1 MKKWVWVVA
10 TIVVALLIGGYAY
23 SNHHATAK
31 EYAAAMDNGRTALKA
46 KNYTQAESY
55 FQNAL
60 KRKLNDPTAQTYLT
74 QTQRFVSGENA
85 LTARKFRNAQGRY
98 QKVSDTKNGSDVLTK
113 RAKQRL
119 KQVKGI
125 RANVTQFKELLT
137 KAQEQNQA
145 LNYGVSNNTLDELF
159 NNKKFQQSYYKN
171 LYNQALALR
180 KANNAGQ
187 TAAITKSGSTAASTS
202 SSDTSNSSTGTSDS
216 NANSSSASLTSSE
229 SAAAKNYKGKNEYT
243 VTKKQTELN
252 GKVITDAQ
260 ISAAR
265 QTINAAGGQ
274 ADAMSNQDVR
284 VALQQAD
291 KKGISLTKYT
301 QTYLK

>member
-10 TIVVALLIGGYAY
+10 TIVVAFFIGGYAY

-31 EYAAAMDNGRTALKA
+31 EYDAAMTNGRTALQA

-85 LTARKFRNAQGRY
+85 LTARKFANAQGRY
-98 QKVSDTKNGSDVLTK
+98 QKVQDTKKGSAVLTS
-113 RAKQRL
+113 RAKKRL

-125 RANVTQFKELLT
+125 RGNVTQFKQTLA

-145 LNYGVSNNTLDELF
+145 LNYGASNNTLDELF
-159 NNKKFQQSYYKN
+159 NNKQFQQSYYKN

-187 TAAITKSGSTAASTS
+187 TAVV
-202 SSDTSNSSTGTSDS
+202 TSNSSSAATTSS
-216 NANSSSASLTSSE
+216 SSNSSAAAASSSSSSSQASLTSSE
-229 SAAAKNYKGKNEYT
+229 SAAAKNYKGSNEYT

-252 GKVITDAQ
+252 GQVITAAQ
-260 ISAAR
+260 ISSAR
-265 QTINAAGGQ
+265 QTINSAGGQ
-274 ADAMSNQDVR
+274 ADAMSDQDVR
-284 VALQQAD
+284 VALQQAH
-291 KKGISLTKYT
+291 KKGVSLTKYT

>member
-1 MKKWVWVVA
+1 VKKWVWVVA
-10 TIVVALLIGGYAY
+10 TIVVAFFIGGYAY

-31 EYAAAMDNGRTALKA
+31 EYDAAMTNGRTALQA

-85 LTARKFRNAQGRY
+85 LTARKFANAQGRY
-98 QKVSDTKNGSDVLTK
+98 QKVQDTKKGSAVLTS
-113 RAKQRL
+113 RAKKRL

-125 RANVTQFKELLT
+125 RGNVTQFKQTLA

-145 LNYGVSNNTLDELF
+145 LNYGASNNTLDELF
-159 NNKKFQQSYYKN
+159 NNKQFQQSYYKN

-187 TAAITKSGSTAASTS
+187 TAVV
-202 SSDTSNSSTGTSDS
+202 TSNSSSAATTSS
-216 NANSSSASLTSSE
+216 SSNSSAAAASSSSSSSQASLTSSE
-229 SAAAKNYKGKNEYT
+229 SAAAKNYKGSNEYT

-252 GKVITDAQ
+252 GQVITAAQ
-260 ISAAR
+260 ISSAR
-265 QTINAAGGQ
+265 QTINSAGGQ
-274 ADAMSNQDVR
+274 ADAMSDQDVR
-284 VALQQAD
+284 VALQQAH
-291 KKGISLTKYT
+291 KKGVSLTKYT